1 MKVFYFSLFLFISS
15 NSVAGSSIFDNLTC
29 DEIGNEA
36 GKAMADLHTSR
47 HIDELIATAK
57 NRVEKSTTKEE
68 KNLARFYW
76 MYLLNFNKL
85 RSIYNEHNQ
94 VLVVEKAKSIAIKNC
109 IEEKK

>member
-1 MKVFYFSLFLFISS
+1 MKVFYFSLLLLISS

-47 HIDELIATAK
+47 PIDELISTAK
-57 NRVEKSTTKEE
+57 NRVYKSTTKEE

-76 MYLLNFNKL
+76 MYLLSFNKL
-85 RSIYNEHNQ
+85 RNIYNEQNQ
-94 VLVVEKAKSIAIKNC
+94 VLVVENAKSKAIENC
-109 IEEKK
+109 IQEKK